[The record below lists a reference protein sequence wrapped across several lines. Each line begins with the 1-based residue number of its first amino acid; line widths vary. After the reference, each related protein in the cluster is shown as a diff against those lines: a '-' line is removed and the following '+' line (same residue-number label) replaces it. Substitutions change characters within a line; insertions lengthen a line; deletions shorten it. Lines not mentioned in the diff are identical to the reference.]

1 MMIVESMPFIPGLAS
16 VLLTQHR
23 HLLTNEC
30 VVCNVLSKKPAE
42 KLFETK
48 EAENV
53 QLEEVIDETDKNQDE
68 DYFCLVRSS
77 FVENLTDIEAVENS
91 ALEETDSTDTLDIST
106 SES

>member
-1 MMIVESMPFIPGLAS
+1 M
-16 VLLTQHR
+16 
-23 HLLTNEC
+23 
-30 VVCNVLSKKPAE
+30 LSKKPAE
-42 KLFETK
+42 NLFETK

-91 ALEETDSTDTLDIST
+91 VLEETDSTDTLDIST